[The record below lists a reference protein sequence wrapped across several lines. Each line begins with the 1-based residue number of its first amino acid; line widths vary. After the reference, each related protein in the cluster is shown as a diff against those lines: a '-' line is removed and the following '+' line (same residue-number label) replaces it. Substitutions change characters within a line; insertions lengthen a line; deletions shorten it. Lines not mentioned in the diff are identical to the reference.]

1 MESWLE
7 GVVHKCLVYLGD
19 LARYRL
25 ELLGDDEQDLGGTV
39 AGRYYQMALQVVP
52 GVGLPYN
59 QLATLAGSKN
69 HGLDQVYYY
78 LRAVTSQVGF
88 EGGEANLR
96 RVLEKNF
103 GRYSEVEKCQ
113 VTVTFLQIFF
123 YLIKIKKRLSFT
135 RLK

>member
-1 MESWLE
+1 MTDKGNLESWLE

-25 ELLGDDEQDLGGTV
+25 ELLGDV

-52 GVGLPYN
+52 GVGLPYSE
-59 QLATLAGSKN
+59 LATLAGSKN

-96 RVLEKNF
+96 RLLEKNF
-103 GRYSEVEKCQ
+103 GRYSEVGKCQ
-113 VTVTFLQIFF
+113 VTVTFLHIFF
-123 YLIKIKKRLSFT
+123 YLIKIK
-135 RLK
+135 